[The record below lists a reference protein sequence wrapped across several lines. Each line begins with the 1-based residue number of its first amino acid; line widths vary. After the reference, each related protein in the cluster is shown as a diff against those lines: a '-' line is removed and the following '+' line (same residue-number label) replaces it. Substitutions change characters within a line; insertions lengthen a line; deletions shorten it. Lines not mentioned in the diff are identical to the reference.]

1 MLRTAGSTERLPLG
15 RHDAASGAPP
25 ATRESIRA
33 QRGVFECERR
43 WPAQRRVRFD
53 VPRRG
58 LLRAMRSRGGP
69 QIIIVF
75 VAVVIRVGIIVVVIL
90 VAAVVVVIIISPIVV
105 AISLIAIVVA
115 VLLIIAISLIAIVV
129 VVVVAVIIVVAR
141 AVNIIILVIA
151 TIIIIINIIMSSFLG
166 VRLRFCMVLF
176 TFRCG
181 PVCFIR
187 GPV

>member
-15 RHDAASGAPP
+15 RRDAASGAPP

-33 QRGVFECERR
+33 QRGVFECER

-75 VAVVIRVGIIVVVIL
+75 VAVVIRVGIIVVVILL

-151 TIIIIINIIMSSFLG
+151 TIITIINIILSSFLG

-181 PVCFIR
+181 PVWFLR